1 MSKRLPRIKIPEIDL
16 VTFLAEDIEVDNF
29 WDDFIKKG
37 DESYKKYKCSKKT
50 NRKKIIEHE
59 KNYNH
64 Y

>member
-50 NRKKIIEHE
+50 NRKK
-59 KNYNH
+59 NN
-64 Y
+64 